1 MKTRAFSIIVV
12 FVALAILGCALIPR
26 LAVKLMPSRT
36 LPSLMVSFSMP
47 DAAARVVEAEVTG
60 KLESMLARIGG
71 VREIKSTSTSG
82 GGSITIGFDSH
93 MLACERQMEMSIED
107 DRNQIFTWVT
117 TICLLFL

>member
-36 LPSLMVSFSMP
+36 LPSLTVSFSMP

-60 KLESMLARIGG
+60 KLESMLAVSYTHLRAH
-71 VREIKSTSTSG
+71 ETS
-82 GGSITIGFDSH
+82 
-93 MLACERQMEMSIED
+93 
-107 DRNQIFTWVT
+107 
-117 TICLLFL
+117 

>member
-36 LPSLMVSFSMP
+36 LPSLTVSFSMP

-60 KLESMLARIGG
+60 KF
-71 VREIKSTSTSG
+71 REYVGTHRRSQG
-82 GGSITIGFDSH
+82 
-93 MLACERQMEMSIED
+93 
-107 DRNQIFTWVT
+107 NQIDVNKRRR
-117 TICLLFL
+117 LHNHRL